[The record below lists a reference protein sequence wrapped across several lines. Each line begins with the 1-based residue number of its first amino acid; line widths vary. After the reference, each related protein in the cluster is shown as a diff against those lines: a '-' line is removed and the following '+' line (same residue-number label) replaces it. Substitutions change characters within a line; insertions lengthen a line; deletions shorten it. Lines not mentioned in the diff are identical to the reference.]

1 MSIQPESAD
10 PVKSHWSSLSFT
22 PSAEGEFHEVLKIAT
37 DHPEQPTLEVEVRA
51 QVIAEEG

>member
-10 PVKSHWSSLSFT
+10 PVKSHWSSLTFT

-51 QVIAEEG
+51 RVIAEEG